1 MKAFQSGTF
10 KVCAGLIRILAPY
23 STIKWQEGNTGM
35 IRLKATSDDA
45 ENADDSC
52 DEPEIVEFMIEYFYH
67 FDYLRAA
74 TQARSQAK
82 APDAF
87 FVEHARVFAMA
98 IKYQAKG
105 LRQLAAHNFKQAASK
120 F

>member
-1 MKAFQSGTF
+1 
-10 KVCAGLIRILAPY
+10 L
-23 STIKWQEGNTGM
+23 QEGKLGVV
-35 IRLKATSDDA
+35 RLKATTDDA
-45 ENADDSC
+45 EDDVDSC
-52 DEPEIVEFMIEYFYH
+52 DDPEIVKLMIEYFYH